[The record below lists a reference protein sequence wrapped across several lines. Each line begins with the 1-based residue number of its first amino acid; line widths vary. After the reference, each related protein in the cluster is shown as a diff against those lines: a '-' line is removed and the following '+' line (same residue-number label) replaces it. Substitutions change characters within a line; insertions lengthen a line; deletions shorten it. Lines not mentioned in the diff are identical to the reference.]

1 MRKKYLSA
9 LLFGA
14 ILVTSAGTF
23 TSCKDYDDEIA
34 GLQEQVDALKGKTT
48 VSPEEMQTAVSDAI
62 SALETKLNQAIAG
75 KADAAEVTELIST
88 VAALQELVNSN
99 DAANKEEIEALKA
112 KIETL
117 SAAVNAIPGDLNTT
131 LEDLKK
137 HKTEVEAA
145 IAEINAQ
152 LEENGTVSEEM
163 KAKLE
168 KLTADLAEANNNIAN
183 VEALAKNNAEAIVSI
198 QAAISD
204 LETLRAN
211 ITSLQNLKAD
221 KDYVDA
227 QIEAIKELI
236 PTDYLTAEGV
246 SAAIESALENYVSL
260 DFMAAYST
268 TVEMQTYVGTEI
280 AAALATVDS
289 KIAAAFTANGYNKTD
304 FEAVVAH
311 MTSVNTALTNNQF
324 TDIDDLINTVKNIKD
339 TYATS
344 QSVNDLTEIVGDE
357 NSGLVKD
364 VNALNDWIINAKKQF
379 ERLDDE
385 IGALRQAIGDIQ
397 SMVKSIVFVPDYE
410 DGKVLFQ
417 NIQFKDENDNWI
429 TKYNDNSK
437 TLTFRVSPATAAA
450 TLAERYD
457 IRLYDDLEV
466 KSRSDNSNFEIV
478 GDIIADKDNIGLITV
493 KLKSV
498 TDKASRAIA
507 LALEPKSFY
516 NQYDNITSDY
526 IVAKTSTVKIED
538 VQYDYEPDYDATILY
553 NGDNEEEKQAVYSNG
568 IWKVKLYDDTDYQDM
583 SNYPLIKST
592 DFDLSYSLNGTDK
605 NLFSINNNGIV
616 TLKNNIISNVGKN
629 VEVYSNVKLD
639 GFVLESEN
647 SNVKLGTV
655 EVKAKA
661 IKVTAP
667 EIVRDYKGNGTQ
679 TVEVD
684 MLTLL
689 ASKGFDSAFITD
701 ILATGPSTDS
711 EVNIYES
718 TDNHRVTLDTEI
730 DNDPNDYNLYIT
742 LPSKTVSGTHNI
754 IVTLRSST
762 SETKVEVTVPVIIKD
777 ASLPYLLKPNRIPER
792 WEGDVVTL
800 NPRANGISLVYSDY
814 SFDSMFNWGDYTDFE
829 DYKNEIE
836 TLGGSVRIS
845 ALTHEGTNVVGY
857 NGISFDTSDNTL
869 NIDPATYRTDVKTSL
884 KITATYGGDTETV
897 NMVIGVVNVSGS
909 WKITT
914 TGADA
919 QKTNFDLI
927 FRNSGESDEAI
938 IKNIEWKDALGNLMW
953 KNGEF
958 ANNIYPTAPA
968 GFGVKY
974 RIESDDIAK
983 VKRYIKNIKEENNSY
998 YVTLTAD
1005 NELKFESATEVSF
1018 TEFEFNIVVEPY
1030 APFGPI
1036 EGYDEAKNTLTIK
1049 LRP

>member
-152 LEENGTVSEEM
+152 LEENGTVSDEM
-163 KAKLE
+163 KPKLE

-568 IWKVKLYDDTDYQDM
+568 IWKVKLYNDTDYQDM

-689 ASKGFDSAFITD
+689 ASKGFDSAFITN
-701 ILATGPSTDS
+701 ILGGGATSTSSVDVYDSTTDAPVSVTTNSTDYKLG
-711 EVNIYES
+711 I
-718 TDNHRVTLDTEI
+718 I
-730 DNDPNDYNLYIT
+730 

-754 IVTLRSST
+754 IVTLGSST
-762 SETKVEVTVPVIIKD
+762 FETKVEVTVPVIIKD

-800 NPRANGISLVYSDY
+800 NPRANGNSLEYSNY
-814 SFDSMFNWGDYTDFE
+814 SFDSMFNWGDYNGFAA
-829 DYKNEIE
+829 YKNEIVS
-836 TLGGSVRIS
+836 LGGSVTIS
-845 ALTHEGTNVVGY
+845 ALTHEGKNVDGY
-857 NGISFDTSDNTL
+857 SGISFNPTNNTL
-869 NIDPATYRTDVKTSL
+869 SINPATYRTDVKTSL
-884 KITATYGGDTETV
+884 TITATYGGDTETV

-927 FRNSGESDEAI
+927 FRNNGESEEAI
-938 IKNIEWKDALGNLMW
+938 IKNIEWKDALGNEMW
-953 KNGEF
+953 KNNKFVDTYQNAE
-958 ANNIYPTAPA
+958 PA

-974 RIESDDIAK
+974 RIKSDDVAK

-998 YVTLTAD
+998 YVTLTAE
-1005 NELKFESATEVSF
+1005 NELQFESATDVSF

-1036 EGYDEAKNTLTIK
+1036 EGYDEAENTLTIK

>member
-145 IAEINAQ
+145 IDKINAQ

-227 QIEAIKELI
+227 QIEAVKELI

-344 QSVNDLTEIVGDE
+344 QSVSDLTTIVGDE

-364 VNALNDWIINAKKQF
+364 VNALNKWMDDATKQF

-526 IVAKTSTVKIED
+526 IVAKTSTVKIEG
-538 VQYDYEPDYDATILY
+538 VKYDYEPDYDATIFY

-568 IWKVKLYDDTDYQDM
+568 IWKVKLYRGTDYQDM

-639 GFVLESEN
+639 GFVLDSEN
-647 SNVKLGTV
+647 NNVKLGTV

-701 ILATGPSTDS
+701 ILGGGATSTSSVDVYDS
-711 EVNIYES
+711 T
-718 TDNHRVTLDTEI
+718 TDAPVSVTTNPTDYKLRI
-730 DNDPNDYNLYIT
+730 ILPN
-742 LPSKTVSGTHNI
+742 KTVSGTHNI
-754 IVTLRSST
+754 IVTLGSST

-800 NPRANGISLVYSDY
+800 NPRANGASLVYSDY

-829 DYKNEIE
+829 GYKNEIE
-836 TLGGSVRIS
+836 ILGGSVTIS
-845 ALTHEGTNVVGY
+845 ALTHEGTNVVRY

-869 NIDPATYRTDVKTSL
+869 NINPATYRTDVRTSL

-919 QKTNFDLI
+919 QKTDFDLI
-927 FRNSGESDEAI
+927 FRNNGVSDEAI
-938 IKNIEWKDALGNLMW
+938 IKNIEWKDALGNEMW
-953 KNGEF
+953 KNNKFVYTYQNAE
-958 ANNIYPTAPA
+958 PA

-983 VKRYIKNIKEENNSY
+983 VKRYIKNINEENNSY
-998 YVTLTAD
+998 YVTLND
-1005 NELKFESATEVSF
+1005 NNELEFESATDVSF

-1036 EGYDEAKNTLTIK
+1036 EGYDEAENTLTIK

>member
-137 HKTEVEAA
+137 HKTEVVAA
-145 IAEINAQ
+145 IDKINAQ
-152 LEENGTVSEEM
+152 LEENGTISDEM
-163 KAKLE
+163 KAELD
-168 KLTADLAEANNNIAN
+168 KLTDDLVKANKDITN
-183 VEALAKNNAEAIVSI
+183 VETLAKDNAEAIISI
-198 QAAISD
+198 QTAISD

-211 ITSLQNLKAD
+211 ITS
-221 KDYVDA
+221 
-227 QIEAIKELI
+227 
-236 PTDYLTAEGV
+236 P
-246 SAAIESALENYVSL
+246 
-260 DFMAAYST
+260 AYST

-344 QSVNDLTEIVGDE
+344 QSVSDLTTIVGDE

-364 VNALNDWIINAKKQF
+364 VNALNKWMDDATKQF

-417 NIQFKDENDNWI
+417 NIQFKDENNNWI

-478 GDIIADKDNIGLITV
+478 GDIIADKDKIGLITV

-498 TDKASRAIA
+498 TDDASRAIA

-538 VQYDYEPDYDATILY
+538 VKYDYEPDYNATIFY

-568 IWKVKLYDDTDYQDM
+568 IWKVKLYRGTDYQDM

-616 TLKNNIISNVGKN
+616 TLKNNIISNVGKK

-639 GFVLESEN
+639 GFVLDSEN
-647 SNVKLGTV
+647 NNVKLGTV

-701 ILATGPSTDS
+701 ILGGGATSTSSVDVYDSTTDAPVSVTTNSTDYKLG
-711 EVNIYES
+711 I
-718 TDNHRVTLDTEI
+718 I
-730 DNDPNDYNLYIT
+730 

-754 IVTLRSST
+754 IVTLGSST
-762 SETKVEVTVPVIIKD
+762 FETKVEVTVPVIIKD

-800 NPRANGISLVYSDY
+800 NPRANGNSLEYSNY
-814 SFDSMFNWGDYTDFE
+814 SFDSMFNWGDYNGFAA
-829 DYKNEIE
+829 YKNEIVS
-836 TLGGSVRIS
+836 LGGSVTIS
-845 ALTHEGTNVVGY
+845 ALTHEGKNVDGY
-857 NGISFDTSDNTL
+857 SGISFNPTNNTL
-869 NIDPATYRTDVKTSL
+869 SINPATYRTDVKTSL
-884 KITATYGGDTETV
+884 TITATYGGDTETV

-927 FRNSGESDEAI
+927 FRNNGESEEAI
-938 IKNIEWKDALGNLMW
+938 IKNIEWKDALGNEMW
-953 KNGEF
+953 KNNKFVDTYQNAE
-958 ANNIYPTAPA
+958 PA

-974 RIESDDIAK
+974 RIKSDDVAK

-998 YVTLTAD
+998 YVTLTAE
-1005 NELKFESATEVSF
+1005 NELQFESATDVSF

-1036 EGYDEAKNTLTIK
+1036 EGYDEAENTLTIK

>member
-1 MRKKYLSA
+1 MRK
-9 LLFGA
+9 
-14 ILVTSAGTF
+14 
-23 TSCKDYDDEIA
+23 
-34 GLQEQVDALKGKTT
+34 ALKGKTT

-117 SAAVNAIPGDLNTT
+117 SDAVNAIPGDLNTT

-145 IAEINAQ
+145 IDKINAQ
-152 LEENGTVSEEM
+152 LEDNGTISDEM
-163 KAKLE
+163 KAELE
-168 KLTADLAEANNNIAN
+168 KLTDDLVKANNNIAN

-198 QAAISD
+198 QTAISD

-429 TKYNDNSK
+429 TKYNDDSK

-457 IRLYDDLEV
+457 IRLYDDLDV
-466 KSRSDNSNFEIV
+466 TTRSDNSNFVIV
-478 GDIIADKDNIGLITV
+478 EDGIVADKDKIGLITV

-498 TDKASRAIA
+498 TDNASRAIA

-526 IVAKTSTVKIED
+526 IVAKASTVKISN
-538 VQYDYEPDYDATILY
+538 VKYVYDPLNSATIFY
-553 NGDNEEEKQAVYSNG
+553 NGDETDEKQADFSKGVWQVILEGSSTQ
-568 IWKVKLYDDTDYQDM
+568 VPM
-583 SNYPLIKST
+583 SDYPLIQPT
-592 DFDLSYSLNGTDK
+592 DFDLNYSLSGTDR
-605 NLFSINNNGIV
+605 NLFNIDKEKGIV
-616 TLKNNIISNVGKN
+616 TLKENIISNVGKKID
-629 VEVYSNVKLD
+629 VYSNVKLD
-639 GFVLESEN
+639 GFKLESQN
-647 SNVKLGTV
+647 DDIKVGTV

-689 ASKGFDSAFITD
+689 ASKGFDSAFIKD
-701 ILATGPSTDS
+701 ILGEGATSTSSVDVYNSITDARVIVTTNSTD
-711 EVNIYES
+711 YK
-718 TDNHRVTLDTEI
+718 LG
-730 DNDPNDYNLYIT
+730 IT

-754 IVTLRSST
+754 IVTLGSST

-800 NPRANGISLVYSDY
+800 NPRANGNSLVYSDY

-836 TLGGSVRIS
+836 ILGGSVTIS

-927 FRNSGESDEAI
+927 FRNNGLSDVRI
-938 IKNIEWKDALGNLMW
+938 IENIEWKDALGNLMW
-953 KNGEF
+953 KNGKF
-958 ANNIYPTAPA
+958 DNNNYPIDPA

-974 RIESDDIAK
+974 RIESDDVAK
-983 VKRYIKNIKEENNSY
+983 VKRYIKNINEENNSY

-1005 NELKFESATEVSF
+1005 NELEFESATEVSF

-1036 EGYDEAKNTLTIK
+1036 EGYDEAENTLTIK